1 MQALDCLTTTSPLR
15 HIFFKKKEQKP
26 GKSSVFR
33 SSGATECTALQEGG
47 ARERFLL
54 PEMDSFLLPVV
65 KG

>member
-15 HIFFKKKEQKP
+15 RLFFKKEQKP

-33 SSGATECTALQEGG
+33 LSGATECTALQEGG
-47 ARERFLL
+47 GRERFLL
-54 PEMDSFLLPVV
+54 LEMDSFLLLVV